1 MIYTRMKNMFLGL
14 LKYHKMLK
22 HQNDIKNLSKQ
33 NAKLSIRPSSSYAK
47 RIDTFWENHYGK
59 RVNKFWHA
67 AIASVNG
74 IEDEHYIPTDIWYL
88 EILPWLNRLALHDAY
103 TDKNSTD
110 VFLEGFNAPAT
121 ILKKINGNFYLRKN
135 HQVSLDAAYE
145 HLMQHEGTVFI
156 KPSFTADGKNVRA
169 LFINDN
175 KIFMEDNLVSFKGLD
190 DEYGSD
196 YLIQAKIEQHPIMQE
211 IYPGS
216 VNTLRMVTF
225 RFKGKIHLLFT
236 FARFGN
242 SGHVVDNIGAGG
254 LGCRVSEKGRLNKFA
269 IDKLG
274 RKFERHPFSNYVFE
288 EAVIPNMSSFSD
300 YVISLHNQLPYF
312 DIVSWD
318 IAVGP
323 NAEPI
328 LIELNLAGESTIYQ
342 MINGPLFGSFTEELL
357 ETIRDS
363 QYRPSWTLEWKL

>member
-242 SGHVVDNIGAGG
+242 SGRIVDNITALHVAERTALPTHLQFLQHG
-254 LGCRVSEKGRLNKFA
+254 SIHFA
-269 IDKLG
+269 
-274 RKFERHPFSNYVFE
+274 
-288 EAVIPNMSSFSD
+288 
-300 YVISLHNQLPYF
+300 
-312 DIVSWD
+312 
-318 IAVGP
+318 
-323 NAEPI
+323 
-328 LIELNLAGESTIYQ
+328 
-342 MINGPLFGSFTEELL
+342 
-357 ETIRDS
+357 
-363 QYRPSWTLEWKL
+363 